1 MSGTG
6 LKKLSNGELVA
17 RFRDHAL
24 QQEAAQLDGDAGK
37 YRSLYQKMKSVDAEL
52 RARGQDGRRALLP
65 LLNEQNMRVRY
76 EAAVKLLAIVPE
88 RARAVLEEIAQSQV
102 MPEAGDAGMM
112 LLNLQK
118 GIFKPT

>member
-1 MSGTG
+1 MRGAE
-6 LKKLSNGELVA
+6 LKKLSTSELAA
-17 RFRDHAL
+17 RFRDYAL
-24 QQEAAQLDGDAGK
+24 QQEGAQLDGDTGK
-37 YRSLYQKMKSVDAEL
+37 YRGLYQKMESIDAEL
-52 RARGQDGRRALLP
+52 RARGQDARRALLP

-76 EAAVKLLAIVPE
+76 EAAVRLLAIVPD
-88 RARAVLEEIAQSQV
+88 RARAVLEEIAKSQV